1 MPNEDYYLDV
11 YGGTKIPPQRLDKY
25 LMNAKY
31 VVRHYAPN
39 APKEPDEDLKLCICA
54 VADELFQQDK
64 IDKNLQSEN
73 NDGFS
78 QTFKSKKEL
87 DSNVYSIIEFYLSS
101 TGYMY
106 VGFK

>member
-1 MPNEDYYLDV
+1 MPKKL
-11 YGGTKIPPQRLDKY
+11 
-25 LMNAKY
+25 
-31 VVRHYAPN
+31 
-39 APKEPDEDLKLCICA
+39 DEDLKMCICA
-54 VADELFQQDK
+54 VADELFKQDK

-78 QTFKSKKEL
+78 QTFKSNEEL
-87 DSNVYSIIEFYLSS
+87 NNNVYSIIKFYLSN